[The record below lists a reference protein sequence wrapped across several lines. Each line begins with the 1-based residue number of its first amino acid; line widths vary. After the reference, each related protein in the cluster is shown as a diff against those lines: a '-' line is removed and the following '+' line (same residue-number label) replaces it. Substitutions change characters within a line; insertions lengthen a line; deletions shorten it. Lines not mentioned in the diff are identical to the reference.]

1 MQRGGRQFL
10 LPFRRGLDQA
20 VRTAVRAKEL
30 YSFLADGVVYLLSGG
45 FASQQSLELGHDHFV
60 TQLTGVGA
68 LLGGNAGGRR
78 NDQADFTGGAG
89 SVAFVQTGDGIL
101 GINFAAAL
109 AHGIQQQGGVYH
121 RRSTGNPGTGKRS

>member
-20 VRTAVRAKEL
+20 VRTAVCAKEL

-78 NDQADFTGGAG
+78 NDQPISRAA
-89 SVAFVQTGDGIL
+89 Q
-101 GINFAAAL
+101 AAL
-109 AHGIQQQGGVYH
+109 PSSRPVTAYLA
-121 RRSTGNPGTGKRS
+121 